1 MDSRC
6 PGPVLTIAVAL
17 FAGAAG
23 ASAATINFSRDVRP
37 ILSGAC
43 FTCHGPDAAER
54 KAGLRL
60 DTPEGGLAMRK
71 GHAAIVPGHPDRS
84 EAIRRMT
91 TADRDDVMP
100 PPDSGKSLTVAQI
113 EIVRQWIVEGARW
126 SGHWAFEP
134 PQRPVA
140 PGVNNLE
147 WVENPIDAFAL
158 RRLEREGLQPSPVA
172 DRLTL
177 FRRLHLDLIGLPPT
191 IEEADAF
198 LADRGA
204 GAYERAV
211 DRLLKSPHYGE
222 RWGRLWLDAARYSD
236 SDGYEKD
243 KPRSVWFYRDWVIN
257 ALNRDLPYDQFI
269 VEQLA
274 GDLLPNPTQDQ
285 RVATGFLRN
294 SMINEE
300 GGVDPEQFRMDAM
313 FDRMDAIGKSVLGV
327 TIQCAQCHTHK
338 YDPLTQ
344 EEYYRMFAF
353 INDSHEASI
362 AVYAANDQIE
372 RARILREIHEIEAD
386 LKHRT
391 PDWEKRMA
399 KWEAAVKGDQPE
411 WTVLDIRNSGN
422 NSQRYDPRDDGSQVA
437 HGYAPTRWTS
447 TFTNTTR
454 MPDIRAFRL
463 EMFTD
468 PNLPAHGPGRAINGL
483 FALTEFK
490 VEAVD
495 AADPKKKRPVKFVK
509 ATADFANER
518 LQLGELYADKKGAR
532 GFTGP
537 AAYAIDGKADTAW
550 GIDAGPGRR
559 NQDRKAV
566 FLASTNLAF
575 PKGTK
580 LTFSFQQNHGGWN
593 SDDVKT
599 MNLGRFRVSATSDPR
614 AAVDSAPRAVRKL
627 LAIPAVERSA
637 ARTAE
642 IFSYWR
648 TTVKEWKSANDRI
661 EALWKAHPESS
672 TQLTL
677 ERRAAPRMT
686 SLLHRGDWLKPQK
699 KVDVGTPA
707 FLHGLKSVGEPTRLD
722 FARWL
727 VDRKSPTAA
736 RSIVNRIWQGH
747 FGIGIVSASEDLGS
761 QSEAPSHPE
770 LLDWL
775 AVEFMESGWSLKSL
789 HKVIVTSSTYRQSSR
804 VTPELYA
811 RDPYNRLLAR
821 GARFRVDAEIV
832 RDIALAASGLLDP
845 TVGGPSVHPPAPQH
859 LFLPPA
865 SYGPKTWNEDHDG
878 ARYRRAMYTFGF
890 RSVPFPMLQAFDAPN
905 GDFSCV
911 RRTRSNTPL
920 QALATLN
927 EPVSMEC
934 ARALGALALRAG
946 GSSDEARMTFA
957 FRRCLTREPTAEES
971 RALLDLLDRQKQ
983 RFQSDEAR
991 ARELIARPADVKAH
1005 PGEAPA
1011 LAAWT
1016 VVARALLNL
1025 DETITKE

>member
-1 MDSRC
+1 M
-6 PGPVLTIAVAL
+6 
-17 FAGAAG
+17 AGAA
-23 ASAATINFSRDVRP
+23 SAAAAAAAAVDFNRDIRP
-37 ILSGAC
+37 ILSDAC
-43 FTCHGPDAAER
+43 FACHGPDPDKR

-60 DTPEGGLAMRK
+60 DTAEGGLAMKK
-71 GHAAIVPGHPDRS
+71 GRAAIVPGNPDLS
-84 EAIRRMT
+84 EAVRRMT
-91 TADRDDVMP
+91 ATDADDRMP
-100 PPDSGKSLTVAQI
+100 PPDSGKTLTAAQI
-113 EIVRQWIVEGARW
+113 ETVRQWIAEGALW

-134 PQRPVA
+134 PKRPAVPAAGNPDWVA
-140 PGVNNLE
+140 
-147 WVENPIDAFAL
+147 NPIDVFAL
-158 RRLEREGLQPSPVA
+158 RRLEREGLRPSPVA
-172 DRLTL
+172 DRLTQL
-177 FRRLHLDLIGLPPT
+177 RRLHLDLIGLPPS
-191 IEEADAF
+191 IDEADAF
-198 LADRGA
+198 LADMGE

-243 KPRSVWFYRDWVIN
+243 KPRQVWFYRDWVIN
-257 ALNRDLPYDQFI
+257 ALNRDLPYDRFV

-313 FDRMDAIGKSVLGV
+313 FDRMDAIGKGVLGL

-362 AVYAANDQIE
+362 AVYTANDRIE
-372 RARILREIHEIEAD
+372 RMRILREIREIEED

-391 PDWEKRMA
+391 PDWPERMA
-399 KWEAAVKGDQPE
+399 KWEAGVKDDQPE
-411 WTVLDIRNSGN
+411 WTFLDIRNSGN

-447 TFTNTTR
+447 TFTNTTT

-463 EMFTD
+463 EAFTD

-495 AADPKKKRPVKFVK
+495 ASDPKKKRTVKFVK

-518 LQLGELYADKKGAR
+518 FQLGELYEDKDGKR

-537 AAYAIDGKADTAW
+537 AEYAIDGKGDTAW

-566 FLASTNLAF
+566 FLADTNVAI
-575 PKGTK
+575 PGGTT

-599 MNLGRFRVSATSDPR
+599 MNLGRFRVSATSDPK
-614 AAVDSAPRAVRKL
+614 AEADPLPRAVREIL
-627 LAIPAVERSA
+627 TIPTEK
-637 ARTAE
+637 RTAAQTAAV
-642 IFSYWR
+642 FDHWR
-648 TTVKEWKSANDRI
+648 TTVKEWQAANDRI
-661 EALWKAHPESS
+661 EALWKSHPESA

-677 ERRAAPRMT
+677 ERRNEPRMT

-699 KVDVGTPA
+699 AIDAGTPA
-707 FLHGLKSVGEPTRLD
+707 FLHGLKSDGAPTRLD
-722 FARWL
+722 FAKWL
-727 VDRKSPTAA
+727 VDRNSPTAA

-747 FGIGIVSASEDLGS
+747 FGIGIVATSEDLGS

-775 AVEFMESGWSLKSL
+775 AVEFMEGGWSLKNL
-789 HKVIVTSSTYRQSSR
+789 HKLIVTSSTYRQSSR

-845 TVGGPSVHPPAPQH
+845 TVGGPSVHPPAPDH

-865 SYGPKTWNEDHDG
+865 SYGPKTWKEDHDG

-905 GDFSCV
+905 GDYSCV

-934 ARALGALALRAG
+934 ARALAELTLRG
-946 GSSDEARMTFA
+946 GGGGDSDEVRMTVA
-957 FRRCLTREPTAEES
+957 FRRCVTRTPNAEEL
-971 RALLDLLDRQKQ
+971 RELLGLLDRQRK
-983 RFQSDEAR
+983 RFQADEAK
-991 ARELIARPADVKAH
+991 ARELIARPAGATAR
-1005 PGEAPA
+1005 PGDAASHE

-1016 VVARALLNL
+1016 AVARALLNL

>member
-1 MDSRC
+1 MDFRRLC
-6 PGPVLTIAVAL
+6 PVLRIFLAL
-17 FAGAAG
+17 FLGAAG
-23 ASAATINFSRDVRP
+23 ASAATIDFNRDVRP
-37 ILSGAC
+37 ILSDSC
-43 FTCHGPDAAER
+43 LQCHGPDAAER

-60 DTPEGGLAMRK
+60 DTPEGGFALKK
-71 GHAAIVPGHPDRS
+71 GRAAIVPGKPEQS
-84 EAIRRMT
+84 EAMRRIST
-91 TADRDDVMP
+91 TDRDDLMP
-100 PPDSGKSLTVAQI
+100 PPDSGKTLSVAQI
-113 EIVRQWIVEGARW
+113 ETLRQWIAEGARW

-134 PQRPVA
+134 PAR
-140 PGVNNLE
+140 PGVPEASDTE
-147 WVENPIDAFAL
+147 WVVNPIDAFAL
-158 RRLEREGLQPSPVA
+158 RRLEREGLKPSPVA
-172 DRLTL
+172 DKLTL
-177 FRRLHLDLIGLPPT
+177 LRRLHLDLIGLPPSL
-191 IEEADAF
+191 EDADAF
-198 LADRGA
+198 LEDTGA

-257 ALNRDLPYDQFI
+257 ALNRDLPYDRFI

-274 GDLLPNPTQDQ
+274 GDLLPDPTQDQ

-313 FDRMDAIGKSVLGV
+313 FDRMDAIGKGVLGL

-362 AVYAANDQIE
+362 AVYTANDQIE
-372 RARILREIHEIEAD
+372 RVRILSEIRRIEED

-391 PDWEKRMA
+391 PDWRKRMA
-399 KWEAAVKGDQPE
+399 AWEAAVRSDQPE

-422 NSQRYDPRDDGSQVA
+422 NSQRYDPRGDGSQVA
-437 HGYAPTRWTS
+437 HGYAPTKWTS

-463 EMFTD
+463 EAFTD

-495 AADPKKKRPVKFVK
+495 AGNPARKRQVKFVT

-518 LQLGELYADKKGAR
+518 LQLGELYADRQGKR

-537 AAYAIDGKADTAW
+537 AEYAIDGKDDTAW

-566 FLASTNLAF
+566 FLAATNLAF

-580 LTFSFQQNHGGWN
+580 LTFSFRQNHGGWN

-599 MNLGRFRVSATSDPR
+599 MNLGRFRVSATSDPK
-614 AAVDSAPRAVRKL
+614 AAADPAPREARTI
-627 LAIPAVERSA
+627 LAIPAATRSA
-637 ARTAE
+637 AQTAAV
-642 IFSYWR
+642 FSHWR
-648 TTVKEWKSANDRI
+648 TTVPEWRSANDRI
-661 EALWKAHPESS
+661 EALWKAHPESA

-677 ERRAAPRMT
+677 ERRAKPRMT

-699 KVDVGTPA
+699 KVDAGTPA
-707 FLHGLKSVGEPTRLD
+707 FLHGLDSKSEPTRLD
-722 FARWL
+722 FAEWL
-727 VDRKSPTAA
+727 VDRRSPTAA

-747 FGIGIVSASEDLGS
+747 FGIGIVSTSEDLGS
-761 QSEAPSHPE
+761 QSEPPSHPE

-775 AVEFMESGWSLKSL
+775 AVEFMEGGWSQKSL
-789 HKVIVTSSTYRQSSR
+789 HKLIVTSSTYRQSSR
-804 VTPELYA
+804 VTPELHA

-821 GARFRVDAEIV
+821 GARFRVDAELV

-845 TVGGPSVHPPAPQH
+845 KVGGPSVHPPAPQH

-865 SYGPKTWNEDHDG
+865 SYGPKTWKEDHDG

-905 GDFSCV
+905 GDYSCV

-927 EPVSMEC
+927 EPVSVEC
-934 ARALGALALRAG
+934 ARALAELTLRAG
-946 GSSDEARMTFA
+946 GATDAARMSFA
-957 FRRCLTREPTAEES
+957 FRRCLTREPSAEES
-971 RALLDLLDRQKQ
+971 RELLGLLDRQKN
-983 RFQSDEAR
+983 RFQSDEAK
-991 ARELIARPADVKAH
+991 ARELIGRPAGRVGGVPVH
-1005 PGEAPA
+1005 TI
-1011 LAAWT
+1011 AAWT
-1016 VVARALLNL
+1016 AAARALLNL
-1025 DETITKE
+1025 DETITRE